1 MDIALIKTI
10 HVGCAALSIAGFGLR
25 AAGKLLDAAW
35 VKGKI
40 ARIAPHVV
48 DTVLL
53 ASALL
58 LAYQLG
64 FAPWRDGWLAA
75 KILALF
81 GYIGLGLYGMRFAR
95 TRRQRFIAFLLAVMM
110 FLYIVA
116 VARTHLAWPFG

>member
-1 MDIALIKTI
+1 MDIAPIKMI
-10 HVGCAALSIAGFGLR
+10 HVVCAALSIAGFGLR

-35 VKGKI
+35 VKGKF

-48 DTVLL
+48 DTTLL
-53 ASALL
+53 VSALG

-75 KILALF
+75 KILALLA
-81 GYIGLGLYGMRFAR
+81 YIGLGLYGMRFAR
-95 TRRQRFIAFLLAVMM
+95 TRRARFIAFLLAVAV

-116 VARTHLAWPFG
+116 VARTHLVWPF